1 MEKIKNKFKLGDRVV
16 VTDRII
22 KSRYPR
28 YFDFNCEIVKVGVE
42 KTDKGELFP
51 AYEVKFKDLPFPH
64 FMREDWIES
73 IDFLTQKEK

>member
-1 MEKIKNKFKLGDRVV
+1 MKHKFNLGDEVV

-28 YFDFNCEIVKVGVE
+28 YFDFNCKIVKVGVE

-51 AYEVKFKDLPFPH
+51 AYEVNFKGLPFSH